1 MVLHPLIL
9 LTTYNKYYYLK
20 VTKIKNITLV
30 EANGGLWK
38 PGVFTR
44 HSSFESL
51 ALEYIGAVLK
61 QEGYNVKILQQKNKP
76 INGFLQ
82 NILTTKPDL
91 VGFSTMTYNFPLSK
105 SLANIIKENNNIPI
119 VFGGVHISSHPESID
134 DKAIDY
140 GVVGEG
146 EYTFRDLVKALDNG
160 QDPRKIKGIVYWDD
174 GVKFTGLRERIEDL
188 DELPFPLREKES
200 LKDTIINSV
209 MNPSRSDQKAVDSI
223 AYSRGCPYGCSYC
236 ASKNIWG
243 KTVKWR
249 SAKNVVEEIKELQ
262 KQFGTNTLFFTDLTF
277 NLDSEKV
284 YELCNELKNQKVN
297 INWDAMLRIA
307 DPNGRPLVNRK
318 LLEIMKNAGCSKVS
332 YGIEAVVP
340 EIQNNYNK
348 PLNLEGIKEIL
359 EIGDSIGLINKGYF
373 IIGDPKIE
381 SKETLERTKKIILEL
396 PLDDIR
402 ISFLTPFPGTNLYE
416 QYKDEDRIISNDFA
430 KYSSDEPILKLD
442 NLSRDELIERQRE
455 IFEEF
460 YQNPNYKKRM
470 ESKIRKFPNLRKSY
484 DEFLDFLEQ
493 KGVLK

>member
-209 MNPSRSDQKAVDSI
+209 
-223 AYSRGCPYGCSYC
+223 
-236 ASKNIWG
+236 
-243 KTVKWR
+243 
-249 SAKNVVEEIKELQ
+249 
-262 KQFGTNTLFFTDLTF
+262 
-277 NLDSEKV
+277 
-284 YELCNELKNQKVN
+284 
-297 INWDAMLRIA
+297 
-307 DPNGRPLVNRK
+307 
-318 LLEIMKNAGCSKVS
+318 
-332 YGIEAVVP
+332 
-340 EIQNNYNK
+340 
-348 PLNLEGIKEIL
+348 
-359 EIGDSIGLINKGYF
+359 
-373 IIGDPKIE
+373 
-381 SKETLERTKKIILEL
+381 
-396 PLDDIR
+396 
-402 ISFLTPFPGTNLYE
+402 
-416 QYKDEDRIISNDFA
+416 
-430 KYSSDEPILKLD
+430 
-442 NLSRDELIERQRE
+442 
-455 IFEEF
+455 
-460 YQNPNYKKRM
+460 
-470 ESKIRKFPNLRKSY
+470 
-484 DEFLDFLEQ
+484 
-493 KGVLK
+493 